1 MPLSGWEPARTGP
14 LRQLELCACVA
25 ARGRGRGR
33 AWGTPASSGV
43 FVPGP
48 AYPVPGQLPRA
59 RTGGNWAAA
68 AARPAKARARGKT
81 RGGVSPGIL
90 SFWGSGG
97 LRGAAPPLALRKP
110 RAGARVLPGAGC
122 LRTRLARFLPERGGA
137 TWRPQ
142 PGHWTPRN
150 GEREGAPPARDS
162 SRPQARLPWPTPTP
176 AFAFPRGGVFCLRFY
191 SLGLFVSSYG
201 GFSAGPSPGPR
212 FPEFSHFVHL
222 WRVSSER
229 IMFVLTSL
237 LSAY

>member
-1 MPLSGWEPARTGP
+1 MPLSGWEPGRTGP

-90 SFWGSGG
+90 SFWGERRSAGG
-97 LRGAAPPLALRKP
+97 CASTSFEEAAGR
-110 RAGARVLPGAGC
+110 
-122 LRTRLARFLPERGGA
+122 
-137 TWRPQ
+137 
-142 PGHWTPRN
+142 
-150 GEREGAPPARDS
+150 
-162 SRPQARLPWPTPTP
+162 
-176 AFAFPRGGVFCLRFY
+176 
-191 SLGLFVSSYG
+191 
-201 GFSAGPSPGPR
+201 SAGPARGGLFEDPASALSPGTGR
-212 FPEFSHFVHL
+212 RDL
-222 WRVSSER
+222 ASSAR
-229 IMFVLTSL
+229 ALDSPKRGAGGGTPG
-237 LSAY
+237 